1 MEAEGEWGVLELEV
15 PVEGRR
21 TTPEEREQL
30 FAQAEEEAAQVSALL
45 KEEMEGA
52 FPLSVRLVAD
62 VSQGENW
69 YEAKK

>member
-1 MEAEGEWGVLELEV
+1 MESNTFYDIYLEELKNL
-15 PVEGRR
+15 PQG
-21 TTPEEREQL
+21 TP
-30 FAQAEEEAAQVSALL
+30 EEEAAQVSALL